1 MYLCVFYEYALVRW
15 VQSPL
20 CYSIKSHTKSFQWR
34 HVLIA
39 PPRGHALSM
48 MGEEYCKG
56 THVLVSFSL
65 RSQLSNFKPPK
76 EEKQIKSNSTA
87 IIPALVH
94 FCFALQHVNMSSNYS
109 APSSLS
115 PSNDNGET
123 SHSANSN
130 LN

>member
-15 VQSPL
+15 VQSSL

-76 EEKQIKSNSTA
+76 EEKQNLNQIRQPLFQHLSTF
-87 IIPALVH
+87 VSH
-94 FCFALQHVNMSSNYS
+94 YNMSTCP
-109 APSSLS
+109 ATTRHRRRCRHQMTMEKHHILPIA
-115 PSNDNGET
+115 T
-123 SHSANSN
+123 
-130 LN
+130 